1 MNRSKR
7 VGMVCGVAG
16 LALVAVVV
24 WRRGA
29 AFRQAEAEVSR
40 QFSRNAAEWGE
51 GEELLGRAEAG
62 RSSSAPGPVALPD
75 GWTAPG
81 DEAALA
87 ELVAWM
93 RGLGH
98 DELLRFS
105 NAEFDFEKSEL
116 IERLQALEG
125 AWVVPALGGLAVV
138 ESDPLLKA
146 ILVEGLLGGYSS
158 ERVGHPELIPI
169 LDSLLQQMALAADD
183 PYEVAHNMAMVGWE
197 ACVISGQNYAQ
208 LIAPRLATSDNRGLL
223 SHGYLCMGM
232 RPGGSEE
239 LLKQMLTGHGDR
251 NGRFGALEGLR
262 QSAADGRVPPAEITA
277 LGLGA
282 LATETDERNRLLLY
296 EMMISKGGEEA
307 LTAVEQ
313 ALRSGRVAEIDKT
326 VEMLAMKMEPAR
338 AQALFEDLMRERE
351 LGGEAR
357 QALYRAMGLAQ
368 GEAGADFLLGVARN
382 DELDE
387 SERLAGLRGLWNR
400 EVDERLA
407 GELRDVFDSAEDP
420 ALRTE
425 ALRMLAHG
433 ESTGAGLD
441 LRAVAALD
449 DDAGVRAEA
458 VQLAAMQPGMDT
470 REWLE
475 ERLQADR
482 SFDVKAAAL
491 GALVYQAHYTG
502 DGDAVLGYL
511 ERARK
516 FTGDEQ
522 ALAMIAEGERMV
534 REHDPRSLELGLAEE
549 AEFWGKVAGYTDGP
563 AARSFERQA
572 KQLSQIV
579 CALRTTRDG
588 RPAR

>member
-7 VGMVCGVAG
+7 VVMISGVAG
-16 LALVAVVV
+16 LTLVAVV
-24 WRRGA
+24 WRWGA
-29 AFRQAEAEVSR
+29 DFRQTMAVSG
-40 QFSRNAAEWGE
+40 QVSRNADGWGE
-51 GEELLGRAEAG
+51 GEALLGRSETG
-62 RSSSAPGPVALPD
+62 RSSSVPEPVALH
-75 GWTAPG
+75 GLTAPG

-87 ELVAWM
+87 EFVAWM

-98 DELLRFS
+98 DELLRLS

-116 IERLQALEG
+116 IERLQALKG
-125 AWVVPALGGLAVV
+125 AWVVPALGGLAVT

-158 ERVGHPELIPI
+158 ERTAHPELIPI

-183 PYEVAHNMAMVGWE
+183 PYDVAHSMAMVGWE
-197 ACVISGQNYAQ
+197 ACVLSGRDYAGFVAQ
-208 LIAPRLATSDNRGLL
+208 HLAASDNRSLL

-262 QSAADGRVPPAEITA
+262 RSGSDGRVSPAEITA

-296 EMMISKGGEEA
+296 EMIISTGGEEA
-307 LTAVEQ
+307 LSAVEQ
-313 ALRSGRVAEIDKT
+313 ALRSGQVAEIDKT

-338 AQALFEDLMRERE
+338 AQALFEDLMREPE

-382 DELDE
+382 GELDE

-400 EVDERLA
+400 EVDEDMA
-407 GELRDVFDSAEDP
+407 GELRDLFDSAEDP

-425 ALRMLAHG
+425 ALRMLAYG
-433 ESTGAGLD
+433 ESAGAELD

-449 DDAGVRAEA
+449 DDAGVRAQ
-458 VQLAAMQPGMDT
+458 V
-470 REWLE
+470 
-475 ERLQADR
+475 
-482 SFDVKAAAL
+482 
-491 GALVYQAHYTG
+491 
-502 DGDAVLGYL
+502 
-511 ERARK
+511 
-516 FTGDEQ
+516 
-522 ALAMIAEGERMV
+522 
-534 REHDPRSLELGLAEE
+534 
-549 AEFWGKVAGYTDGP
+549 
-563 AARSFERQA
+563 
-572 KQLSQIV
+572 
-579 CALRTTRDG
+579 
-588 RPAR
+588 